1 MSISKQK
8 FTAADLV
15 PNRIYRVTAEFKDY
29 DGIIHPIGETWKF
42 TENNFLPYEDGLS
55 IFVETNDRTIHFRM
69 QWRPETQ
76 GEIINN
82 FSNYVE
88 EI

>member
-42 TENNFLPYEDGLS
+42 TGKNFLPYEDGLS
-55 IFVETNDRTIHFRM
+55 MFVERDDKIIHIRM
-69 QWRPETQ
+69 QWRAETQ

-82 FSNYVE
+82 FSEYVE
-88 EI
+88 ET